1 MEVAPGLDGDGAGVS
16 PFVAMGLNQENSQ
29 SLIEEKLLA
38 SGHELEDVL
47 FVIGAVLCCAVPL
60 LCCAVLCCTVLRCDS
75 AVLRCAVLYC
85 AVLCCAVTLLCCAV
99 PCCAA
104 LCCGVL

>member
-47 FVIGAVLCCAVPL
+47 FVIGAVLWCAV
-60 LCCAVLCCTVLRCDS
+60 T
-75 AVLRCAVLYC
+75 
-85 AVLCCAVTLLCCAV
+85 VLCCAVTLLCCAV
-99 PCCAA
+99 PCCAV
-104 LCCGVL
+104 LHCGVL